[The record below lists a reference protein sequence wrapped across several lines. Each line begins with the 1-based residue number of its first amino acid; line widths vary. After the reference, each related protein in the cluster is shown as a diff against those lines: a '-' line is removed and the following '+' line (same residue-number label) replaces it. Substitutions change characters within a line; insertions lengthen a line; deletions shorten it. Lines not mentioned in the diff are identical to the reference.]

1 MISKQRALFIGIA
14 LIVITYFTSL
24 TLNVT
29 FGNKV
34 IVSKDQYEQ
43 MQKLSKVSFL
53 IDTAKNEF
61 YTDADEAALITA
73 SEKGVFDGLDDPY
86 SQYYT
91 KDEFKS
97 LLEATSGSYVG
108 IGVVVSPAEDGFI
121 TVVAPIEGT
130 PAEKAGIKPDDRI
143 TQVDGVKYSAKEMD
157 KAIGVIKGE
166 PGKPVV
172 LTVLRED
179 EPAFDITIVREKIE
193 LKSVRSEMMGD
204 IGYLRISSFDERTS
218 EEFDQHLAELNKNDP
233 KGLIIDLRDNPGGL
247 LDQVK
252 EVSDSILGE
261 ATIVYTKDKQGEE
274 SYLKSDAKNSFDL
287 PLVVLVNENSASASE
302 IFAGAIR
309 DNKAG
314 KLVGTTTYG
323 KGLVQNVIP
332 LKDGSGYKI
341 TVAQYFTPSGEY
353 INEKG
358 ITPDFVVEQSEDS
371 EKDDQLEKAKEVM
384 TDIIK

>member
-1 MISKQRALFIGIA
+1 MGSRLFRVVKY
-14 LIVITYFTSL
+14 LFS
-24 TLNVT
+24 
-29 FGNKV
+29 
-34 IVSKDQYEQ
+34 S
-43 MQKLSKVSFL
+43 
-53 IDTAKNEF
+53 F
-61 YTDADEAALITA
+61 YTDADEDALITA
-73 SEKGVFDGLDDPY
+73 SEKGVFDGLNDPY

-91 KDEFKS
+91 KDEFKN
-97 LLEATSGSYVG
+97 LLEMTSGSYVG

-143 TQVDGVKYSAKEMD
+143 TKVDGVKYSADEMD
-157 KAIGVIKGE
+157 KAIAVIKGE

-172 LTVLRED
+172 LTVLRD
-179 EPAFDITIVREKIE
+179 DAPAFDVTIIREKIE
-193 LKSVRSEMMGD
+193 IDSVRSEMMGD

-218 EEFDQHLAELNKNDP
+218 EEFDSNLEDLSRNDP

-252 EVSDSILGE
+252 EVSDRILGE
-261 ATIVYTKDKQGEE
+261 ATIVYTKDKQGNE
-274 SYLKSDAKNSFDL
+274 SYLKSDARNSFDL

-309 DNKAG
+309 DNDAG

-358 ITPDFVVEQSEDS
+358 IEPDYVVEQSEDS
-371 EKDDQLEKAKEVM
+371 EQDDQLEKAKEVM
-384 TDIIK
+384 AEIIE

>member
-61 YTDADEAALITA
+61 YTDADEAALIAA

-218 EEFDQHLAELNKNDP
+218 EEFDEHLSELNKNNP

-261 ATIVYTKDKQGEE
+261 ATIVYTKDKQGKE
-274 SYLKSDAKNSFDL
+274 SYLKSDEKNSFDL

>member
-61 YTDADEAALITA
+61 YTDADEAALIAA